1 MAREKIGY
9 RDNLALITERISE
22 TFPNSMGVLTTQQ
35 VATFLGCD
43 VKTVLRNI
51 QRRYNPLP
59 ARDIGNG
66 RKVYRIAITELARWT
81 LGG

>member
-35 VATFLGCD
+35 VATFLDCD

>member
-35 VATFLGCD
+35 VATFLDCD

-51 QRRYNPLP
+51 QRRCNPLP

>member
-35 VATFLGCD
+35 VATFLDCD

-51 QRRYNPLP
+51 QRKYNPLP

>member
-1 MAREKIGY
+1 MAREKVGY

-22 TFPNSMGVLTTQQ
+22 TFPESMGVLTTQQ

-59 ARDIGNG
+59 ARDIGTG